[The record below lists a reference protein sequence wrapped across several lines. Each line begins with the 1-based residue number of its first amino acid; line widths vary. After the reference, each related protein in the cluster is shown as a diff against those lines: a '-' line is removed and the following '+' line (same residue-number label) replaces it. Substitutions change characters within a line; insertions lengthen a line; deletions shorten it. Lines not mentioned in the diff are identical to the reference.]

1 MHDAIALLVFSTA
14 YAAVCWVVCDFST
27 FFHCKSIVVLLFVF
41 MLFALFFCIFYVF
54 FLGFNL
60 LIRLRF
66 VLVVKTCTTKD
77 STLSSSVLASDFDNV
92 FLVSQILKHSIPN
105 KINIKIYIRKF
116 EVPQI

>member
-1 MHDAIALLVFSTA
+1 MHDAIALLIFSTA

-41 MLFALFFCIFYVF
+41 MLFVLFFCIFYVF
-54 FLGFNL
+54 FLGFTGFNL

-66 VLVVKTCTTKD
+66 VLVVKTCATKD

-92 FLVSQILKHSIPN
+92 FLVSIT
-105 KINIKIYIRKF
+105 F
-116 EVPQI
+116 